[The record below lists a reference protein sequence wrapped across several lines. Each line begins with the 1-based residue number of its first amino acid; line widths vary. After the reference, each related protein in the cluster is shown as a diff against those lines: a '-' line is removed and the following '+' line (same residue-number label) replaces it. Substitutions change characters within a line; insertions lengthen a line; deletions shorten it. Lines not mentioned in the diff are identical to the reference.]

1 MNETIGM
8 LIPAPMLHALLASDP
23 SCVVVDCRFDLARP
37 DAGENAWRAG
47 HVPGARYAH
56 LDRDLAGPRFP
67 GSGRHPLPDIGQLT
81 RLFSSWGISSGTPGS
96 GTQVVAYDD
105 SGGLIAA
112 RLWWLLRWLG
122 HARVALLDG
131 GWQAWLA
138 ARLPVASTPSPAPVA
153 GCFRATAG
161 SMPVAD
167 TAGIERRLGD
177 RHQLLLDVRTPA
189 RYRGEAEPI
198 DPVAGHIP
206 GALNRPCGVNLDER
220 GCFRNP
226 AVLSGEFRQL
236 IAGRAMRDIVVTCG
250 SGVTACHGL
259 FALELAGLPGA
270 CLYPGSWSE
279 WIADPRRPVEK
290 G

>member
-1 MNETIGM
+1 MNETTGM
-8 LIPAPMLHALLASDP
+8 LIPAAMLHGLLASGS
-23 SCVVVDCRFDLARP
+23 SCVVVDCRFDLTRP
-37 DAGENAWRAG
+37 EAGEQAWRAG

-67 GSGRHPLPDIGQLT
+67 GSGRHPLPEIGQLSG
-81 RLFSSWGISSGTPGS
+81 LFSSWGISSGTL
-96 GTQVVAYDD
+96 VVAYDD
-105 SGGLIAA
+105 SGGMIAA

-138 ARLPVASTPSPAPVA
+138 AGLPVSTTLPPASAK
-153 GCFRATAG
+153 GCFQATAG
-161 SMPVAD
+161 LMPVTDA
-167 TAGIERRLGD
+167 ARIECRLGD
-177 RHQLLLDVRTPA
+177 PQLLLLDVRTPA
-189 RYRGEAEPI
+189 RYRGEVEPI

-206 GALNRPCGVNLDER
+206 GAINRPCSENLDER
-220 GCFRNP
+220 GCFRSS
-226 AVLSGEFRQL
+226 AELAGEFRRL
-236 IAGRAMRDIVVTCG
+236 IAGRAMSDVVISCG